1 MCTTIVVGEKATA
14 DGSFLVARS
23 ADSSSLKAQHFVIHP
38 AKTGQSGVY
47 SCKAHGGVNDF
58 TYPLPE
64 NAMRFT
70 TVPNWKTQLHGAVG
84 YNEAGLGLTGTESIF
99 ASDEALAVDPY
110 NKASGITEDDI
121 PEVILPRCRTAR
133 EGVELLGKIIETQGA
148 GEGFG
153 VAFVDMNDVW
163 YLETG
168 SGHQWMAERTPADAY
183 FGSGN
188 QGRLGNYDPADPN
201 QLASPTLVAFA
212 TEKGLYRPEDGVF
225 NFSKAYTRDD
235 ERDRDYNDPRVWQI
249 QKMLN
254 PSLEQKVGDGRN
266 FPVYLKPEKK
276 ITVDDLKAIMRDHY
290 QTGELQSHDPYTKGL
305 RGDEPYR
312 PISVFRTYEAHVM
325 QVRPWLPDE
334 IGAVTYVAMGMADLS
349 VFVPYYHG
357 LNAYPA
363 HYGQGT
369 DKADSESLYWKYRKL
384 QTLVMTDYPKLHG
397 VVQKAYA
404 DFERQTAEAQKAF
417 EAEYVKVFKQDAKK
431 ADAMLEDFNHGI
443 MAKAEAL
450 AEDLTNQIFT
460 IRTKDIE
467 DANFFANRSKKD

>member
-1 MCTTIVVGEKATA
+1 M
-14 DGSFLVARS
+14 
-23 ADSSSLKAQHFVIHP
+23 
-38 AKTGQSGVY
+38 
-47 SCKAHGGVNDF
+47 
-58 TYPLPE
+58 
-64 NAMRFT
+64 
-70 TVPNWKTQLHGAVG
+70 
-84 YNEAGLGLTGTESIF
+84 
-99 ASDEALAVDPY
+99 
-110 NKASGITEDDI
+110 
-121 PEVILPRCRTAR
+121 
-133 EGVELLGKIIETQGA
+133 
-148 GEGFG
+148 
-153 VAFVDMNDVW
+153 AFVDDKEIW

-168 SGHQWMAERTPADAY
+168 TGHQWLAQRTPKDTY
-183 FGSGN
+183 FASGN
-188 QGRLGNYDPADPN
+188 QGRLQAYDPKSPDF
-201 QLASPTLVAFA
+201 LASKNLVQWA
-212 TEKGLYRPEDGVF
+212 TENGFYDPKKDGEF

-450 AEDLTNQIFT
+450 AEDLTNQVFT